1 MIAYSNSERFRD
13 NLRILS
19 ERDPAL
25 GQAMARIVPATRLVT
40 DGQGGFNLDLGGDA
54 LLYPQESRISAQRQV
69 EDFLAEPLRLG
80 LPQGEVYDACTALNR
95 FIRTL
100 DQRMASAPRAAR
112 RAPFAGYAVV
122 FGLGLGHHVELL
134 AQQLDV
140 RSIIVIEPHDEMI
153 HHSLHVLDWGGLTSN
168 LEAEGRQIRII
179 RGDDLFAQLIIALR
193 GRFYPYADGSYLY
206 SHYQSDIFADLSRR
220 LLGERDLTLV
230 EGWFEDQILM
240 LRNSTAN
247 VLRPGFYA
255 QKAPVPSP
263 RALPAFVVGAGPSLD
278 LDIEDIRR
286 LRDDVVLIS
295 ASSALGAL
303 LDQGIRPDIHCE
315 LENISNPVW
324 MVEGL
329 AARHGDLSD
338 IVLYAS
344 ATVDPRLAPFFKTA
358 IYFFR
363 PGLSSTAL
371 YGADAQATPH
381 SDPTSGNTALQ
392 CALSLGFRQIYLFG
406 MDFGSR
412 DPDSHHSQ
420 HSLYVTRKDEAEIAD
435 YVPYDFNERVPGN
448 FGGEISSGWLLNWGR
463 RSMTEAIQAAGKVRV
478 MNCSDGSLI
487 PLTTP
492 VVAEALD
499 LPQAPLSPSQ
509 DLEQALAGLTFC
521 PEPMTNPQGVERLR
535 LAFHQFLDGCLDLVA
550 ATDPKAGS
558 PLQSVMDLGDG
569 IIARLA
575 PLEQGECAV
584 YDTLIGHME
593 TMLARAFHHASTLAP
608 EAAADVLPILL
619 VSVAEGFRDL
629 KTLIDQDFAQL
640 GSGMT
645 RPE

>member
-1 MIAYSNSERFRD
+1 MIAYSNGERFRD
-13 NLRILS
+13 NLGILS

-25 GQAMARIVPATRLVT
+25 GQAMARITPATRLVC
-40 DGQGGFNLDLGGDA
+40 DGQGGFNLDLGGGA
-54 LLYPQESRISAQRQV
+54 LLYPQDSRSSAERQV
-69 EDFLAEPLRLG
+69 ADFLAEPLRLG

-100 DQRMASAPRAAR
+100 EQRMADTPRADR
-112 RAPFAGYAVV
+112 RASFAGYAVV

-134 AQQLDV
+134 AQQIDV
-140 RSIIVIEPHDEMI
+140 RTIIVIEPHDEMI
-153 HHSLHVLDWGGLTSN
+153 LHSLHVLDWGGLIAG
-168 LEAEGRQIRII
+168 LEAEGRHLRII
-179 RGDDLFAQLIIALR
+179 RGGDLFAQLIIALR
-193 GRFYPYADGSYLY
+193 GPFYPYVDGSYLY

-220 LLGERDLTLV
+220 LLEDRDLTLV

-247 VLRPGFYA
+247 VQRPGYYL
-255 QKAPVPSP
+255 QKAPASPP

-278 LDIEDIRR
+278 LDMEDIRR
-286 LRDDVVLIS
+286 LHDDAVLIS

-303 LDQGIRPDIHCE
+303 LEQGIRPHIHCE

-329 AARHGDLSD
+329 ADRHGDLSD

-371 YGADAQATPH
+371 YGANAVPTPY

-392 CALSLGFRQIYLFG
+392 CALSLGFRDIYLFG

-420 HSLYVTRKDEAEIAD
+420 HSLYVTRKDEAEIAG
-435 YVPYDFNERVPGN
+435 YVPYDFNDRVPGN
-448 FGGEISSGWLLNWGR
+448 FGGEVNSGWLLNWGR
-463 RSMTEAIQAAGKVRV
+463 RSMTEAIGAAGKVRV

-487 PLTTP
+487 PAATP
-492 VVAEALD
+492 LVAEALD
-499 LPQAPLSPSQ
+499 LPQAPLSPALDVERS
-509 DLEQALAGLTFC
+509 LAGLTFC
-521 PEPMTNPQGVERLR
+521 PEPMTDPQGVERLR
-535 LAFHQFLDGCLDLVA
+535 LAFHRFLDDCLAAVA
-550 ATDPKAGS
+550 GTEPGL
-558 PLQSVMDLGDG
+558 PQPTIRGLCDG
-569 IIARLA
+569 IIARLGL
-575 PLEQGECAV
+575 LEHDERAV
-584 YDTLIGHME
+584 YDTLIGHTE
-593 TMLARAFHHASTLAP
+593 TMLARVFHQASTLAP
-608 EAAADVLPILL
+608 DKAAESLPLL
-619 VSVAEGFRDL
+619 LALLSEGFGEL
-629 KTLIDQDFAQL
+629 KTLVDETFATLCPVKASL
-640 GSGMT
+640 G
-645 RPE
+645 